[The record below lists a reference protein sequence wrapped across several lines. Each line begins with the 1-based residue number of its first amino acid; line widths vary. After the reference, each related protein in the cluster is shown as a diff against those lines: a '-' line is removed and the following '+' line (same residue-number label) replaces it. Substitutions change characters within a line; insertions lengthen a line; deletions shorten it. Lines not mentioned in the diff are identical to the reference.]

1 MTRHPT
7 IKWAQRSDVLYITIE
22 LPDAEDVNTKLEP
35 EGRLYFSATSGPD
48 NLLYEVDIDLY
59 DKVDVDE
66 SMASTNSR
74 NFVYILKKVESKW
87 WSRLLKK
94 EGKPP
99 AFLKVDWNKWVDEDE
114 QDEEDE
120 SNINLDD
127 FNFSGLKL
135 GGSGE
140 DHGNALD
147 DDNEGDDGS
156 DTEEEIKDDEAPA
169 TGKAEP
175 NDEEEPTSTK
185 P

>member
-59 DKVDVDE
+59 DKVDVDVCAD
-66 SMASTNSR
+66 SLQMSFLR
-74 NFVYILKKVESKW
+74 IYMKVESKW

>member
-1 MTRHPT
+1 MSRHPT

-127 FNFSGLKL
+127 FNFSVSISFLL
-135 GGSGE
+135 RNV
-140 DHGNALD
+140 DMHD
-147 DDNEGDDGS
+147 TGDDGS